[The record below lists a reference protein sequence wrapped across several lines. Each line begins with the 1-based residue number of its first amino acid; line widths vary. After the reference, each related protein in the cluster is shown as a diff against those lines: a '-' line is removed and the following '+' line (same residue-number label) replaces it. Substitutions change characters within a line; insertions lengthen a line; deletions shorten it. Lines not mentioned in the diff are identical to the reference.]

1 MKRLSVLL
9 ITLLLAGCAEQTP
22 EIASG
27 EVLPCTDISYEAK
40 WVGGPEVECLD
51 GTPGLQL
58 SALRGPMVVNV
69 WGSWCVTCKAE
80 MPYFRSFYEKAKG
93 KVELVGVAVEEAK
106 PQDAKDFV
114 VRNGITWPNL
124 IDTQGSSRSYFGMGV
139 PVTWFIDKAGVVTF
153 KKSGEIRS
161 EKELVTLTNKYLGVD
176 LS

>member
-1 MKRLSVLL
+1 
-9 ITLLLAGCAEQTP
+9 
-22 EIASG
+22 
-27 EVLPCTDISYEAK
+27 
-40 WVGGPEVECLD
+40 
-51 GTPGLQL
+51 
-58 SALRGPMVVNV
+58 
-69 WGSWCVTCKAE
+69 

-153 KKSGEIRS
+153 KKSGEIKS